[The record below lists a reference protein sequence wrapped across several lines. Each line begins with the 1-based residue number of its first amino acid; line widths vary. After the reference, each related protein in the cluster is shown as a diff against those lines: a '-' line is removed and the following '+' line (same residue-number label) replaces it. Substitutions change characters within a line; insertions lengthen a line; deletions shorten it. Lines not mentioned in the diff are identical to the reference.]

1 MTSKL
6 SSATDLLLPGF
17 KEQGCVSKTL
27 QQDGPSLHQQ
37 ALLMPFLYL
46 RKRKTWKKKEKQ
58 CESTQA
64 LVGIRLKHSIGQDR

>member
-17 KEQGCVSKTL
+17 KEQGCVSETP
-27 QQDGPSLHQQ
+27 QQDGPSLQQQ

-46 RKRKTWKKKEKQ
+46 RKKNLEKKIKM
-58 CESTQA
+58 
-64 LVGIRLKHSIGQDR
+64 LWKHSSISPLQVKTLYWSR